1 MGKRN
6 RNRGNKG
13 NNGNHTTETAKDV
26 MVKIMNLLDSGAI
39 LDAITDRRVIS
50 SASDRLV
57 NHDYEIEA
65 FDQIVDLFQISLT
78 SSEIR
83 AVVNVLNPVIFT
95 LGDIPTKES
104 DIAVLVYQKFVEYLG
119 KNGQDKDCIKS
130 YETLMAVREIVQ
142 SDLDDIGKSVSED
155 TLTTLAVVEMLYT
168 VTDLLVGQVWDDMRM
183 AASSSNIPD
192 RDKVE
197 VVINTEPP
205 KQESKAE
212 KIPDDQVEVLE
223 IESDD
228 VKESELTE
236 VKEPDSTNT
245 SSKESNSDKIFGVSN
260 DMIKTLLMTVIDSND
275 VDKVVNQLVDL
286 VKPVM
291 SKTMPNMSEETTEA
305 LKGLVKSM
313 IKDNIPTDIEKIEQK
328 TQVNNIQKSPE
339 PMVFARAN
347 VDRITDDILPS
358 ILKYVELYKSTLGE
372 FSPSHIYIV
381 TRDLVSR
388 FVTSM
393 DGKVYNKST
402 TCDWVK
408 REIYYRLL
416 SEGKTNTNI
425 QQQKKVE
432 YIKPESLIIPAR
444 RERSAG
450 KSIINVPENAKNTV
464 IADVANSLTRISR
477 AFMFS

>member
-13 NNGNHTTETAKDV
+13 NNNGNHTTETAKDV

-205 KQESKAE
+205 KQEESSQESKTTEEEPKAE
-212 KIPDDQVEVLE
+212 KIPDDQVEV
-223 IESDD
+223 IEPEVEEPKQGNNQTSQSDTSDKKSGPFGISNDAIKALIMGLAATGD
-228 VKESELTE
+228 VENIVDKIGDMVIPSLKGEFNVSD
-236 VKEPDSTNT
+236 KT
-245 SSKESNSDKIFGVSN
+245 SSV
-260 DMIKTLLMTVIDSND
+260 
-275 VDKVVNQLVDL
+275 
-286 VKPVM
+286 
-291 SKTMPNMSEETTEA
+291 
-305 LKGLVKSM
+305 
-313 IKDNIPTDIEKIEQK
+313 
-328 TQVNNIQKSPE
+328 
-339 PMVFARAN
+339 
-347 VDRITDDILPS
+347 
-358 ILKYVELYKSTLGE
+358 
-372 FSPSHIYIV
+372 
-381 TRDLVSR
+381 
-388 FVTSM
+388 
-393 DGKVYNKST
+393 
-402 TCDWVK
+402 
-408 REIYYRLL
+408 L
-416 SEGKTNTNI
+416 SEF
-425 QQQKKVE
+425 
-432 YIKPESLIIPAR
+432 IKSLLEDAMPKDLKRI
-444 RERSAG
+444 ED
-450 KSIINVPENAKNTV
+450 NV
-464 IADVANSLTRISR
+464 IAISYN
-477 AFMFS
+477 FIKFIFSISWCIYMYLFSHFFKT

>member
-13 NNGNHTTETAKDV
+13 NNTTKETSKDI
-26 MVKIMNLLDSGAI
+26 MIKIMNLLDSGAI
-39 LDAITDRRVIS
+39 LDAITDRRVIA
-50 SASDRLV
+50 SASDQLV
-57 NHDYEIEA
+57 NRDYEVEA
-65 FDQIVDLFQISLT
+65 FDQIVDSFRITLDK
-78 SSEIR
+78 SEVW
-83 AVVNVLNPVIFT
+83 AVVNVLRPVIYN
-95 LGDIPTKES
+95 LGDIPAKQS
-104 DIAVLVYQKFVEYLG
+104 DIAVLVYQKFIEYLG
-119 KNGQDKDCIKS
+119 EHGNDKDCIKS
-130 YETLMAVREIVQ
+130 YDTLMEVREIVQ
-142 SDLDDIGKSVSED
+142 DDLDQIGKSVTDD
-155 TLTTLAVVEMLYT
+155 TLTTLAVIEMIYT

-197 VVINTEPP
+197 VVIDTAP
-205 KQESKAE
+205 KQEESSKAE
-212 KIPDDQVEVLE
+212 KIPDDQVEVLG

-236 VKEPDSTNT
+236 VEPDSTNT
-245 SSKESNSDKIFGVSN
+245 SKESNSDKIFGVS
-260 DMIKTLLMTVIDSND
+260 DGMIKTLLMTVTDSND
-275 VDKVVNQLVDL
+275 VDRVVNQLVDL
-286 VKPVM
+286 VKPVV

-305 LKGLVKSM
+305 LKGLVKSI

-328 TQVNNIQKSPE
+328 TQVTNIQKSPE
-339 PMVFARAN
+339 PMVFAKSN
-347 VDRITDDILPS
+347 VDRIADDILPS

-432 YIKPESLIIPAR
+432 YSKPESLIIPTR
-444 RERSAG
+444 RKRSTG
-450 KSIINVPENAKNTV
+450 QSIINVPENAKNTV
-464 IADVANSLTRISR
+464 IADVANSLTRVSR

>member
-1 MGKRN
+1 
-6 RNRGNKG
+6 
-13 NNGNHTTETAKDV
+13 

-197 VVINTEPP
+197 VVIDTNPP
-205 KQESKAE
+205 KQEESSKTE
-212 KIPDDQVEVLE
+212 KIPDDQVEVLG

-236 VKEPDSTNT
+236 VEPDSTNT
-245 SSKESNSDKIFGVSN
+245 SKESNSDKIFGVS
-260 DMIKTLLMTVIDSND
+260 DGMIKTLLMTVTDSND

-328 TQVNNIQKSPE
+328 TQVTNIQKSPE

-347 VDRITDDILPS
+347 VDRIADDILPS

-372 FSPSHIYIV
+372 FSPSHVYIV

-388 FVTSM
+388 LVTSM

-416 SEGKTNTNI
+416 SEGRTNTNI
-425 QQQKKVE
+425 QPQKKVE
-432 YIKPESLIIPAR
+432 CIKPESLIIPTR

-450 KSIINVPENAKNTV
+450 QSIINVPENAKNTV
-464 IADVANSLTRISR
+464 IANVANSLTRVSR